1 MALTDKLTNIAD
13 AIRTQTDTTDKMTLD
28 EMPEK
33 ISKLGDVS
41 SYFNTTI
48 SNETYP
54 DAKMTI
60 LKLPAINIA
69 CKKSNESTEIQIVSS
84 FFSGFSALKKVSNI
98 ELTDYNYD
106 YISAYRLFYSCN
118 NLNDFT
124 EILPFLDK
132 YKLCNC
138 QYMFGNC
145 ISIQEVQF
153 NEALKHIKLIYKPTI
168 MSNSLKLE
176 DFLSSNQYITK
187 IDIPFDTSE
196 VTSIREMFTSCSKL
210 KNISAF
216 DCSSV
221 TDIQSVFQ
229 SCPVETFGGFIN
241 LGKNLKSLKYFYP
254 NLPSTLSHA
263 SLLNI
268 LNGLYDISNTDA
280 VNSLFDLGDTLLAKL
295 SDEEKKIATDK
306 GWKLQR

>member
-1 MALTDKLTNIAD
+1 MALTDKLTSIAN

-33 ISKLGDVS
+33 ISKLSDIS

-48 SNETYP
+48 SDETYP
-54 DAKMTI
+54 EASMVI
-60 LKLPAINIA
+60 LKLPTINIM

-84 FFSGFSALKKVSNI
+84 FFSSFLYLKEVPKI
-98 ELTDYNYD
+98 ELANFDYD
-106 YISAYRLFYSCN
+106 YISARYMFQNCI

-124 EILPFLDK
+124 KMLPFFDK

-138 QYMFGNC
+138 DYMFYNC
-145 ISIQEVQF
+145 QSIQEAQF
-153 NEALKHIKLIYKPTI
+153 NELLKHITLTYKPAT
-168 MSNSLKLE
+168 MANSLNLSN
-176 DFLSSNQYITK
+176 FLSSNKYITK
-187 IDIPFDTSE
+187 VDIPFDTSE
-196 VTSIREMFTSCSKL
+196 VTSMRQMFVSCIKL
-210 KNISAF
+210 KSVSAI
-216 DCSSV
+216 DCSSA

-229 SCPVETFGGFIN
+229 GCPVETFGGFIN
-241 LGKNLKSLKYFYP
+241 LGKNLKSLTRFYP
-254 NLPSTLSHA
+254 NLPYSLSHT

-280 VNSLFDLGDTLLAKL
+280 VNSNFNLGNTLLAKL

-306 GWKLQR
+306 GWVLS

>member
-33 ISKLGDVS
+33 ISKLADMS

-48 SNETYP
+48 SDEQYP
-54 DAKMTI
+54 KASMVI
-60 LKLPAINIA
+60 LKLPTINIV
-69 CKKSNESTEIQIVSS
+69 CRKKNESNDVSIMQS
-84 FFSGFSALKKVSNI
+84 FFGDFLYLKEVPEVNI
-98 ELTDYNYD
+98 TNYDYD
-106 YISAYRLFYSCN
+106 YISARSLFSGCN
-118 NLNDFT
+118 KLNDFT
-124 EILPFLDK
+124 KILPFFDK
-132 YKLCNC
+132 YKLANCDNMFYNC
-138 QYMFGNC
+138 Q
-145 ISIQEVQF
+145 SIQEAQF
-153 NEALKHIKLIYKPTI
+153 NELLKHITLVYKPVT
-168 MSNSLKLE
+168 MANSLNITR
-176 DFLSSNQYITK
+176 FLTSNQYITK
-187 IDIPFDTSE
+187 VDIPFDTSQ
-196 VTSIREMFTSCSKL
+196 VTSMREMFTSCIKL
-210 KNISAF
+210 KSVSAI
-216 DCSSV
+216 DCSSAR
-221 TDIQSVFQ
+221 DIQSIFS

-241 LGKNLKSLKYFYP
+241 LGKNLKSLTYFYP

>member
-1 MALTDKLTNIAD
+1 MVLTDKLTNIAD

-54 DAKMTI
+54 DAKLII
-60 LKLPAINIA
+60 LKLPAINIM

-84 FFSGFSALKKVSNI
+84 FFSNFSALKKASKI

-106 YISAYRLFYSCN
+106 YVSANRLFRGCS

-124 EILPFLDK
+124 EILPFFDK
-132 YKLCNC
+132 YKLCDCDYMFDNC
-138 QYMFGNC
+138 Q
-145 ISIQEVQF
+145 SIQEVQF
-153 NEALKHIKLIYKPTI
+153 NELLKHIKLIYKPTI
-168 MSNSLKLE
+168 MANVLKLSN
-176 DFLSSNQYITK
+176 FLSSNQYITK

-196 VTSIREMFTSCSKL
+196 VTSIREIFTSCRKL
-210 KNISAF
+210 ASISAF

-229 SCPVETFGGFIN
+229 GCPVETFGGFIN
-241 LGKNLKSLKYFYP
+241 LGKNLKSLTNFYP
-254 NLPSTLSHA
+254 NLPDTLSHT

-280 VNSLFDLGDTLLAKL
+280 VNSQLNLGNTLLVKL

-306 GWKLQR
+306 GWTLR